1 MISSF
6 SVFTTG
12 KNMPAQ
18 IEINPQ
24 FKQALELINNSSKHI
39 FITGKAGAGKST
51 LLDYAYRNSRKNT
64 VIIAPTGVAALNVH
78 GQTIHR
84 FFAFP
89 INVTPEKIANYEVTP
104 RVKRIYK
111 QLQTLV
117 IDEVSMLRADIF
129 DCIDTFLRIYGPA
142 PEQAFG
148 GVQLVLVG
156 DLYQLPPVITN
167 QEAPY
172 FAQRYSS
179 PYFFSANAFRHIS
192 LEVIELSKIYRQKD
206 ADFIELLSRIR
217 NNSTTMQD
225 LQILNRQIDRGDN
238 DQDFRITLTTTN
250 QMAETFNRQKLAGL
264 SGRPYKSQAVI
275 DGNFQSEY
283 FPTAEVLELKEGAQV
298 MFLNNDQ
305 KGRWVNGSLGRIE
318 GIKFTEDKIRY
329 LLIRLHDNSKQVE
342 VFPYSWEIYRFTLA
356 GKEIISD
363 LAGSFTQFPLRLA
376 WAVTIH
382 KSQGQ
387 TFDNVC
393 IDIGRGTFAAGQLY
407 VALSRCTTLQGIHL
421 RTSLSMRNIMC
432 DERICR
438 FMDNYTPPATTADKI
453 RRLEIAA
460 QNRQKLDIIYQKA
473 DGSKSRR
480 VIIPLHIKGANLLAF
495 CTQRQEQR
503 SFNLERICEIKDF
516 VEA

>member
-1 MISSF
+1 
-6 SVFTTG
+6 
-12 KNMPAQ
+12 MPAQ

-24 FKQALELINNSSKHI
+24 FKQALDLIDNSSKHI

-51 LLDYAYRNSRKNT
+51 LLDYASKNSRKNM
-64 VIIAPTGVAALNVH
+64 VIVAPTGVAALNVH

-104 RVKRIYK
+104 RAKRIYK

-129 DCIDTFLRIYGPA
+129 DCIDTFLRLYGPDSDK
-142 PEQAFG
+142 AFG

-172 FAQRYSS
+172 FANRYTS
-179 PYFFSANAFRHIS
+179 PYFFSAEAFRHIS
-192 LEVIELSKIYRQKD
+192 LEVIDLSKIYRQKD
-206 ADFIELLSRIR
+206 GEFIELLSRIR
-217 NNSTTMQD
+217 NNSATAQD
-225 LQILNRQIDRGDN
+225 LQTLNRRIEKATDN
-238 DQDFRITLTTTN
+238 QDFRITLTTTN
-250 QMAETFNRQKLAGL
+250 QMAEALNRQKLEAL
-264 SGRPYKSQAVI
+264 PGRAYKSQAVV
-275 DGNFQSEY
+275 DGNFQNEY

-298 MFLNNDQ
+298 MFLNNDR
-305 KGRWVNGSLGRIE
+305 KGRWVNGSLGKIE
-318 GIKFTEDKIRY
+318 GIKFTEDKVRY
-329 LLIRLHDNSKQVE
+329 LLVRLHDNARQVE
-342 VFPYSWEIYRFTLA
+342 VFPYSWEIYRYTLA

-387 TFDNVC
+387 TFDDVC

-407 VALSRCTTLQGIHL
+407 VALSRCTSLQGLHL
-421 RTSLSMRNIMC
+421 RAPLSARNIMC
-432 DERICR
+432 DERIGE
-438 FMDNYTPPATTADKI
+438 FMIGYTTPNDTAGKI
-453 RRLEIAA
+453 RRLETAA
-460 QNRQKLDIIYQKA
+460 RARQKLDIVYQKA
-473 DGSKSRR
+473 DGKLSRR
-480 VIIPLHIKGANLLAF
+480 VIIPLHIKGENLLAF

-503 SFNLERICEIKDF
+503 SFNLARILEIKPF
-516 VEA
+516 QE

>member
-1 MISSF
+1 
-6 SVFTTG
+6 
-12 KNMPAQ
+12 MPAP

-24 FKQALELINNSSKHI
+24 FKEALELIDNSSKHI

-51 LLDYAYRNSRKNT
+51 LLHYAYQNSSKNM
-64 VIIAPTGVAALNVH
+64 VIVAPTGVAALNVH

-104 RVKRIYK
+104 RAKRIYK

-129 DCIDTFLRIYGPA
+129 DCIDTFLRLYGPNKDK
-142 PEQAFG
+142 AFG

-156 DLYQLPPVITN
+156 DLYQLPPVISN

-172 FAQRYSS
+172 YANRYAS
-179 PYFFSANAFRHIS
+179 PYFFSAEAFRHIS
-192 LEVIELSKIYRQKD
+192 LEVIELNKIYRQKD

-217 NNSTTMQD
+217 NNSATPHD
-225 LQILNRQIDRGDN
+225 LKTLNQRIEAADETQN
-238 DQDFRITLTTTN
+238 FCITLTTTN
-250 QMAETFNRQKLAGL
+250 QMAESLNRQRLEAL
-264 SGRPYKSQAVI
+264 SGRAYKSQAVI

-283 FPTAEVLELKEGAQV
+283 FPTAEVLELKEGAQI
-298 MFLNNDQ
+298 MFLNNDR
-305 KGRWVNGSLGRIE
+305 KGRWVNGSLGKIE
-318 GIKFTEDKIRY
+318 GIKFTEDKVRY
-329 LLIRLHDNSKQVE
+329 LQVRLHDNAKLVE
-342 VFPYSWEIYRFTLA
+342 VFPYSWEIYRYTLA
-356 GKEIISD
+356 GKEIITD
-363 LAGSFTQFPLRLA
+363 VAGSFTQFPLRLA

-407 VALSRCTTLQGIHL
+407 VALSRCTSLHGLHL
-421 RTSLSMRNIMC
+421 RAPLSARNIMC
-432 DERICR
+432 DERICE
-438 FMDNYTPPATTADKI
+438 FINDYTTPSDTAGKIHRLNTATRK
-453 RRLEIAA
+453 
-460 QNRQKLDIIYQKA
+460 RQKLDIIYQKA
-473 DGSKSRR
+473 DGKLSRR
-480 VIIPLHIKGANLLAF
+480 VIIPLHIKGENLLAF

-503 SFNLERICEIKDF
+503 SFNLTRILELKNF
-516 VEA
+516 AE